1 MPDHIALLGRVP
13 SIDSLSHANIRMTEM
28 SAKISKIILEDTLHL
43 HTKECERYNKNKSV
57 NKQIIPY
64 ITCKSTYDVLDRIRG
79 YSYDKEIQLDE
90 GITMKFLPTGHLSGA
105 SSILIEV
112 REGLYDVQRILFSG
126 DTSGTK
132 PIPFTK
138 PLDIKEMK
146 INHIISEGTYNN
158 RLIHKNNCETEME
171 GFIKETCI
179 EKRGQIVV
187 PVFSVGRSSNMIYY
201 LRRIYER
208 NPEFQKIKI
217 YLCSPMAV
225 KSHKLLCEEDNFEF
239 YDEKWHEEI
248 RLIREWT
255 QLEFVDDFK
264 YLQTILAKK
273 EPCIYLA
280 SAGMV
285 KAYSEYIIGRL
296 ISKKTNRIVFCG
308 YQAEGTKGELLVSGV
323 QKSMTIEDQ
332 EGKKKSVLICASI
345 NEIKGMSGH
354 ADYKELCKLW
364 SSVEK
369 KKLKTILLNHGNPNG
384 MPFLKEKL
392 EESLPSV
399 KVIIPKYNET
409 IRLC

>member
-1 MPDHIALLGRVP
+1 MLGRIP
-13 SIDSLSHANIRMTEM
+13 SIEGLDNANIRMTEM
-28 SAKISKIILEDTLHL
+28 SSKIAKIILEDTVHL
-43 HTKECERYNKNKSV
+43 HMKECEKYNEKKKKNKNS
-57 NKQIIPY
+57 QMIPY
-64 ITCKSTYDVLDRIRG
+64 VTNKSTDEVLGRIQG
-79 YSYDKEIQLDE
+79 YSYNQEIHLDK
-90 GITMKFLPTGHLSGA
+90 GITMKFLSAGHLSGA
-105 SSILIEV
+105 SSILIEA
-112 REGLYDVQRILFSG
+112 REGLYEVQRILFSG

-132 PIPFTK
+132 SIPFTK
-138 PLDIKEMK
+138 PLDIKEKK
-146 INHIISEGTYNN
+146 INYIISEGTYND
-158 RLIHKNNCETEME
+158 RLIDKNNCEKEME
-171 GFIKETCI
+171 GYIKETCL
-179 EKRGQIVV
+179 EKRGKIVV

-201 LRRIYER
+201 LRRVYER
-208 NPEFQKIKI
+208 NPDFQKVKI

-323 QKSMTIEDQ
+323 QKSMTVEDQ
-332 EGKKKSVLICASI
+332 DGKKKSVLIRASI